1 MADRAYLE
9 LLTRRLVDEGLLI
22 EAGWVGLRIACQLED
37 APKIQLDEMRNAF
50 FAGAQHVFHSITGGL
65 LDPGSE
71 PTDADLRRMDQIDQE
86 LRRFITEFSARNL
99 PTSGSA

>member
-9 LLTRRLVDEGLLI
+9 MLTRKLVDEGLLI

-37 APKIQLDEMRNAF
+37 APRIQLDEMRMAF

-65 LDPGSE
+65 LEPGAE
-71 PTDADLRRMDQIDQE
+71 PTDADLRRMDEIDKE
-86 LRRFITEFSARNL
+86 LRRFIVEFSERHL
-99 PTSGSA
+99 PTVGSA

>member
-9 LLTRRLVDEGLLI
+9 ALTRRLVDEGLLI
-22 EAGWVGLRIACQLED
+22 EAGWVGLRIACKLED
-37 APKIQLDEMRNAF
+37 APRIQLEEMRNAF

-71 PTDADLRRMDQIDQE
+71 PTDADLRRMDQIDAE
-86 LRRFITEFSARNL
+86 LRRFIVEYSARNL